1 MLKNFAIALLLSV
14 VCIHNVCAQ
23 EEKSREVRSE
33 HFLVYYPESVDE
45 SYARG
50 IADTAEG
57 YYRDITQ
64 EFNLVRDK
72 LWLWE
77 NRAKIFIAK
86 DAQDYHTKY
95 KCPTWS
101 SACVDHEGKVIYT
114 YFDPDQKNR
123 STVFRHELTH
133 IIFREYVGNGRFPLW
148 LDEAAATYM
157 EDKYED
163 NSYERRLVILKNA
176 INADQYI
183 KFSDL
188 NQMSAFS
195 LSAESRETVDLFYVE
210 SFSIVSFMVKR
221 YGRDNFS
228 QFLYFLKNGS
238 TFEEA
243 IPKTFQSVRTIDDL
257 EAQWKK
263 FYTE

>member
-1 MLKNFAIALLLSV
+1 MKSFAIALFLSV
-14 VCIHNVCAQ
+14 ACLNGACAQ
-23 EEKSREVRSE
+23 QEHIREVRSE
-33 HFLVYYPESVDE
+33 HFLVYYPEGVDE

-64 EFNLVRDK
+64 EFNLIRDK

-86 DAQDYHTKY
+86 DEQDYRTKY
-95 KCPTWS
+95 KCPAWS
-101 SACVDHEGKVIYT
+101 GACVNHEDKMIYT
-114 YFDPDQKNR
+114 YPDQKRR
-123 STVFRHELTH
+123 STVFSHELTH
-133 IIFREYVGNGRFPLW
+133 IIFREYVGSGRFPLW
-148 LDEAAATYM
+148 LDEAAATYI
-157 EDKYED
+157 ENKYGG
-163 NSYERRLVILKNA
+163 NSYENRLFILKNA
-176 INADQYI
+176 MSANGYI

-188 NQMSAFS
+188 NQMSTSS
-195 LSAESRETVDLFYVE
+195 LATASRETVDLFYIE

-238 TFEEA
+238 TLEEA